1 MREHAPASWERNIVK
16 RPRLPFRL
24 SLGLAIAITLD
35 TATQMIWKSAVA
47 DLPDAESLWDLAL
60 AALQQPRFLLVVA
73 MMLAQFGN
81 WMLVL
86 KHSDLSFAHAVT
98 ALSYVTVAI
107 ASVLWMGEHG
117 SPLQTIGIALIMAG
131 VWLVSRT
138 GHVTRQETP

>member
-1 MREHAPASWERNIVK
+1 
-16 RPRLPFRL
+16 
-24 SLGLAIAITLD
+24 LAIAITLD

-47 DLPDAESLWDLAL
+47 DLPDVASVWDLAW
-60 AALQQPRFLLVVA
+60 AALQQPKFLLVVA

-107 ASVLWMGEHG
+107 ASVLWMDEHG
-117 SPLQTIGIALIMAG
+117 GTLQAIGIALIMAG

-138 GHVTRQETP
+138 GHLTSRDTP

>member
-1 MREHAPASWERNIVK
+1 MGARRVK

-35 TATQMIWKSAVA
+35 TATQMVWKSAVV
-47 DLPDAESLWDLAL
+47 DLPDVESLWELAL
-60 AALQQPRFLLVVA
+60 ASLQQPRFLLVVA

-117 SPLQTIGIALIMAG
+117 STLQTIGIALIMGG

>member
-1 MREHAPASWERNIVK
+1 MK

-117 SPLQTIGIALIMAG
+117 SALQTVGIALIMAG

-138 GHVTRQETP
+138 GHMTSRDTP